1 MRGFWHKPREQRWRG
16 WVFRIH
22 LWSGLTIGLWALIM
36 GASGSALVFKDE
48 IESLVESKIFTVEPQ
63 PGHASLDAVAAKIG
77 DRFPEHTVLGFG
89 GLNEKTRS
97 HLVSIG
103 QRDKDRRIVNRIY
116 VRYNQY
122 TGEILGSYT
131 HRSGFFGF
139 FEKLHFY
146 LFMGRTGMKVNAF
159 FGLVLLTM
167 CATGIVIWWPGAKRW
182 REGIRVKWGAGR
194 KRVNYDL
201 HRATGFSV
209 AFLLA
214 VMALT
219 GFYFGFPF
227 FVMAALAKITGADAA
242 EARKFFRGPKSQV
255 VEGAPR
261 VSLDSLVRN
270 GRKLFP
276 AGTDLAHISV
286 PARANGAFTLSGV
299 RSGNPALRGRT
310 GAYIDQYSGQVLASF
325 DSREQSLGMRL
336 ALMFSPIHFGLWGG
350 IWSKGLWFLLGFAPG
365 TLITTGF
372 LMWWNR
378 VAGKRYRA
386 WRQPSLDTP
395 AKASQ
400 GLPPT
405 ATDEAQA

>member
-1 MRGFWHKPREQRWRG
+1 MRGFWNKPREQRWRG
-16 WVFRIH
+16 WIFRIH
-22 LWSGLTIGLWALIM
+22 LWSGLTIGLWAIII
-36 GASGSALVFKDE
+36 GVSGSVLVFKDE
-48 IESLVESKIFTVEPQ
+48 IESLVESEVFTVEPQ
-63 PGHASLDAVAAKIG
+63 PGRASLDAVVAKIKT
-77 DRFPEHTVLGFG
+77 RFPEHTVLGFG
-89 GLNEKTRS
+89 GLNEKKRS
-97 HLVSIG
+97 HLVRIG
-103 QRDKDRRIVNRIY
+103 RRGEDRRIVSRLY

-122 TGEILGSYT
+122 TGEILGS
-131 HRSGFFGF
+131 HAPRSGFFGF

-159 FGLVLLTM
+159 FGVALLLM
-167 CATGIVIWWPGAKRW
+167 CATGILIWWPGAKAW
-182 REGIRVKWGAGR
+182 REGLRVKWRAGR

-201 HRATGFSV
+201 HRATGFCV
-209 AFLLA
+209 LALLA
-214 VMALT
+214 VMAFT

-227 FVMAALAKITGADAA
+227 LVMGALARITGADAA

-261 VSLDSLVRN
+261 ISLDLLIPKSE
-270 GRKLFP
+270 KLFP
-276 AGTDLAHISV
+276 PGTELSRISV

-299 RSGNPALRGRT
+299 RSGNPALHGRT
-310 GAYIDQYSGQVLASF
+310 GAYIDQYSGRVLASF

-350 IWSKGLWFLLGFAPG
+350 IWSKGLWFLLGLAPG

-386 WRQPSLDTP
+386 WRQSSLDSP
-395 AKASQ
+395 AKAGPELAQ
-400 GLPPT
+400 T
-405 ATDEAQA
+405 ASDEAQA

>member
-22 LWSGLTIGLWALIM
+22 LWSGLTIGLWAIIM
-36 GASGSALVFKDE
+36 GASGSVLVFKDE

-63 PGHASLDAVAAKIG
+63 PGRASLDAVVAKIS

-89 GLNEKTRS
+89 NLNEKTRS
-97 HLVSIG
+97 HLVRIG

-116 VRYNQY
+116 VHYNQY
-122 TGEILGSYT
+122 NGEILGSYA

-146 LFMGRTGMKVNAF
+146 LFMGRTGMKVSAV
-159 FGLVLLTM
+159 FGLALLMM
-167 CATGIVIWWPGAKRW
+167 CVTGIVIWWPGPKAWK
-182 REGIRVKWGAGR
+182 ESLRVKWRAGR

-214 VMALT
+214 VMAFT

-227 FVMAALAKITGADAA
+227 TVMEALVKLTGADAA

-261 VSLDSLVRN
+261 VSFDSLVRKSE
-270 GRKLFP
+270 KLFP
-276 AGTDLAHISV
+276 PGTELTRISV

-299 RSGNPALRGRT
+299 RSGNPVLRGRT
-310 GAYIDQYSGQVLASF
+310 GAYVDQYSGQVLASF
-325 DSREQSLGMRL
+325 DSREQSPGMRL

-350 IWSKGLWFLLGFAPG
+350 IWSKGIWFLLGLAPG
-365 TLITTGF
+365 SLITTGF

-378 VAGKRYRA
+378 IAGKRYRA
-386 WRQPSLDTP
+386 WRQSFLESP
-395 AKASQ
+395 AKAGQ
-400 GLPPT
+400 KLPPT
-405 ATDEAQA
+405 ASDEAQA

>member
-16 WVFRIH
+16 WIFRIH
-22 LWSGLTIGLWALIM
+22 LWSGLTIGLWAIII
-36 GASGSALVFKDE
+36 GVSGSVLVFKDE
-48 IESLVESKIFTVEPQ
+48 IESLVESKVFTVEPQ
-63 PGHASLDAVAAKIG
+63 PGRASLDAVVAKIG

-89 GLNEKTRS
+89 GLNEKKRS
-97 HLVSIG
+97 HLVRIG
-103 QRDKDRRIVNRIY
+103 RRDTDRRIVSRFY
-116 VRYNQY
+116 VHYNQY
-122 TGEILGSYT
+122 TGEILGSYP

-159 FGLVLLTM
+159 FGLALLTM

-209 AFLLA
+209 AVLLA
-214 VMALT
+214 VMAFT

-227 FVMAALAKITGADAA
+227 VVMEALTRVAGADAA
-242 EARKFFRGPKSQV
+242 EVRKFFRGPKSQV

-261 VSLDSLVRN
+261 ISLDLLIRKSA
-270 GRKLFP
+270 KLFLP
-276 AGTDLAHISV
+276 GTELSRISV
-286 PARANGAFTLSGV
+286 PARANGAFTLAGV

-325 DSREQSLGMRL
+325 DSREQSPGMRL
-336 ALMFSPIHFGLWGG
+336 ALMLSPIHFGLWGG
-350 IWSKGLWFLLGFAPG
+350 MWSKGLWFLLGLAPG

-386 WRQPSLDTP
+386 WRQSSLDTP
-395 AKASQ
+395 AKAGPGLSQ
-400 GLPPT
+400 T
-405 ATDEAQA
+405 VTDKVQA